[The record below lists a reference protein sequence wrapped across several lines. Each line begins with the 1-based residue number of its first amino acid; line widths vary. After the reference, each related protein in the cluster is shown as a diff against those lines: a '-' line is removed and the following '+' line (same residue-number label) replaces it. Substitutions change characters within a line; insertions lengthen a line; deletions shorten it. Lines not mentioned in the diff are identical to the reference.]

1 MLLVTITTF
10 VYAAQISST
19 ISRMPDCG
27 EVGGSEYVKNVILL
41 QEYAV

>member
-1 MLLVTITTF
+1 MLLVTITTS
-10 VYAAQISST
+10 VYAEQLSST

-27 EVGGSEYVKNVILL
+27 EVGGSEYVKNVFLL